1 MPNDLNSVKSGA
13 EPSSEKRASYHHGN
27 LRTALIE
34 AAEAILQERGATG
47 FSLREAAR
55 RAGVSPGAPAHHFGD
70 ARGLL
75 TAVAAGGFVRLAA
88 QLRTA
93 SEAAPADGR
102 LEAIAVAYLQ
112 FARENKAL
120 FGIMWL
126 RDLLDQSD
134 PAYLSAGRDAF
145 NVLEQAAT
153 GPEAP
158 IATAPRIPDP
168 SVIAAWS
175 LVHGLARLTLDG
187 ALDAVPSD
195 FQSKVLR
202 LAPRVLEDRR
212 G

>member
-1 MPNDLNSVKSGA
+1 MSDDLNSVKSDADGA
-13 EPSSEKRASYHHGN
+13 EKRRYHHGN
-27 LRTALIE
+27 LRTALIA
-34 AAEAILQERGATG
+34 AAEDILRERGATG

-55 RAGVSPGAPAHHFGD
+55 RAGVSAGAPAHHFGD

-75 TAVAAGGFVRLAA
+75 TAVAAGGFARLAR

-93 SEAAPADGR
+93 SEGAPPDR
-102 LEAIAVAYLQ
+102 LAAIAAAYLD
-112 FARENKAL
+112 FARENGAL

-134 PAYLSAGRDAF
+134 PDYLSAGRDAF

-153 GPEAP
+153 GRGVAV
-158 IATAPRIPDP
+158 ATGPRIPDP

-187 ALDAVPSD
+187 ALDTVPAD
-195 FQSKVLR
+195 YQARVLA
-202 LAPRVLEDRR
+202 LAPRLMGE

>member
-1 MPNDLNSVKSGA
+1 MSDDLNSVKSDPGGA
-13 EPSSEKRASYHHGN
+13 EKRRYHHGN
-27 LRTALIE
+27 LRAALIA
-34 AAEAILQERGATG
+34 AAEAILRERGATG

-55 RAGVSPGAPAHHFGD
+55 RAGVSAGAPAHHFGD

-75 TAVAAGGFVRLAA
+75 TAVAAGGFARLAR

-93 SEAAPADGR
+93 SERAGPDSRLAAISA
-102 LEAIAVAYLQ
+102 AYLE
-112 FARENKAL
+112 FARENGAL

-134 PAYLSAGRDAF
+134 PEYLSAGRDAF

-153 GPEAP
+153 GREVAV
-158 IATAPRIPDP
+158 ATGPRTPDP

-187 ALDAVPSD
+187 ALDTVPAD
-195 FQSKVLR
+195 YQARVLA
-202 LAPRVLEDRR
+202 LAPRLMGE

>member
-1 MPNDLNSVKSGA
+1 MKGHLNSVKSA
-13 EPSSEKRASYHHGN
+13 PAASADKRASYHHGN
-27 LRTALIE
+27 LREALIA
-34 AAEAILQERGATG
+34 AAEEILRERGATG

-75 TAVAAGGFVRLAA
+75 TAVAAGGFERLAA

-93 SEAAPADGR
+93 SEAAPAEGR
-102 LEAIAVAYLQ
+102 LEAISDAYLR
-112 FARENKAL
+112 FARENGAL
-120 FGIMWL
+120 FGIMWM

-134 PAYLSAGRDAF
+134 LAYLSAGRDAF

-153 GPEAP
+153 RRDVPV
-158 IATAPRIPDP
+158 ATAPRVPDP
-168 SVIAAWS
+168 AVIAAWS

-187 ALDAVPSD
+187 ALDSVPAD
-195 FQSKVLR
+195 YQAKVLALTRR
-202 LAPRVLEDRR
+202 LTGED

>member
-1 MPNDLNSVKSGA
+1 MRDNLNSVKSGA
-13 EPSSEKRASYHHGN
+13 EPSAEKRRYHHGN
-27 LRTALIE
+27 LREALIA
-34 AAEAILQERGATG
+34 AAEAILRERGATG

-75 TAVAAGGFVRLAA
+75 TAVAAGGFARLAA

-93 SEAAPADGR
+93 SNAAPAEAR
-102 LEAIAVAYLQ
+102 LEAISEAYLR
-112 FARENKAL
+112 FARENGAL

-126 RDLLDQSD
+126 RDLLDQTD

-153 GPEAP
+153 RRDVPV
-158 IATAPRIPDP
+158 ATSPRIPDP

-187 ALDAVPSD
+187 ALDSVPAD
-195 FQSKVLR
+195 YQAKVLALTPR
-202 LAPRVLEDRR
+202 LTGERE
-212 G
+212 